1 MNLDIKDNIFHP
13 DDYDYLRDYARTAP
27 YNYGEGDRMELLPT
41 GVVHHVDINSSFA
54 KNVDYQLKLNFEEL
68 KDLVFDRM
76 YINCFAPRED
86 AFYHIDAPE
95 QEIKSRT
102 CLIYLTNGAWIPV
115 MGGETFFYY
124 EDQVIGVPPHPNRAI
139 CFRSSLLHRAS
150 SFREGH
156 RFTLAVKY
164 HPIEYL
170 SKQ

>member
-27 YNYGEGDRMELLPT
+27 YNYGEGDRTELLPT

-54 KNVDYQLKLNFEEL
+54 KNIDYQLKLSFKEL

-102 CLIYLTNGAWIPV
+102 CLIYLTDGAWIPV
-115 MGGETFFYY
+115 MGGETFFYH